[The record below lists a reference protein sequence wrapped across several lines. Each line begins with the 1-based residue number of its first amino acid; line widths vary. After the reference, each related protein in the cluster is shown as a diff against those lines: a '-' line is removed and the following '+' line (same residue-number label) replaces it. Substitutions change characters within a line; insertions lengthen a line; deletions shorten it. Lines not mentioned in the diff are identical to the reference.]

1 MKILLAEDDKEMQK
15 ILKIYL
21 EREGYHL
28 VIASDGEE
36 ALDYVVSE
44 EFDLV
49 ILDWMMP
56 KKDGMELCQDIKR
69 MEIPVKILMLTAKNT
84 SEDELKGLV
93 SGADEYISKPFD
105 MSVLLIRIKK
115 MLRGEHILRF
125 ENLSLN
131 WDTFDVVKNNEKL
144 NLTRKEYDLLYYF
157 MSNINIVLTREQLL
171 DNVWGIDY
179 EGDIRTVDTHVK
191 RLRKKIGD
199 GYIKTKIGMG
209 YTMEWES

>member
-56 KKDGMELCQDIKR
+56 KKDGMELCQDIRR
-69 MEIPVKILMLTAKNT
+69 MAIPVKILMLTAKNT

-93 SGADEYISKPFD
+93 SGADEYIAKPFD

-131 WDTFDVVKNNEKL
+131 CDTFDVEKNNEKL

-157 MSNINIVLTREQLL
+157 MSNINIVLTRGQLL

>member
-56 KKDGMELCQDIKR
+56 KKDGMELCQDIRR
-69 MEIPVKILMLTAKNT
+69 MVIPVKILMLTAKNT

-93 SGADEYISKPFD
+93 SGADEYIAKPFD

-131 WDTFDVVKNNEKL
+131 CDTFDVVKNNEKL

>member
-56 KKDGMELCQDIKR
+56 KKDGMELCQDIRR

-93 SGADEYISKPFD
+93 SGADEYIAKPFD

-131 WDTFDVVKNNEKL
+131 CDTFDVVKNNEKL

>member
-56 KKDGMELCQDIKR
+56 KKDGMELCQDIRR

-93 SGADEYISKPFD
+93 SGADEYIAKPFD

-131 WDTFDVVKNNEKL
+131 CDTFDVVKNNQKL